1 MDKTKNTKK
10 KADANVHIGIDANS
24 RKQIADG
31 LSVLLAESYMLYL
44 KTHGYHWNVTGPF
57 FSSLHTLFE
66 QQYTE
71 LAQAIDEIAERIRAI
86 GFYAPA
92 SFSEFD
98 KLSAI
103 KEDSGIPKAMEMVQN
118 LAVDNEHII
127 ETSRKVLPLCAEFG
141 DEASLDL
148 LTQRLHVHSKSAWML
163 RSHLAE

>member
-1 MDKTKNTKK
+1 MGKNKNTKK
-10 KADANVHIGIDANS
+10 KADTNVHIGIDADG

-57 FSSLHTLFE
+57 FSSLHTMFE

-71 LAQAIDEIAERIRAI
+71 LALAIDIIAERIRAI
-86 GFYAPA
+86 GFYAPS
-92 SFSEFD
+92 SFSEFA

-103 KEDSGIPKAMEMVQN
+103 KEDIGIPKAMEMVHN
-118 LAVDNEHII
+118 LAADNEHII
-127 ETSRKVLPLCAEFG
+127 ETCRKILPLCTEFG
-141 DEASLDL
+141 DEASTDT